1 MSQSSQVLDRAF
13 TEAKRLCYAGLDEV
27 TLYQRVTERIQQ
39 AVPFDCHCMHT
50 NDPTSGLITRAV
62 LFDAELANQSAI
74 YLNRVYFEDEVT
86 PYGWMAEKRLPAITL
101 SEATGGRP
109 ERALRYHE
117 LFTPLGLEHELRG
130 AFALNGELWG
140 TSALMRE
147 RGSSDFTDREVEFF
161 RRIAPHVTAGLRVA
175 ALRTEALAEP
185 AKENTPGVLVLDHKG
200 RVVQHTWAAEQ
211 WLRDLEDPGQSWQE
225 GYRLPQAVVSV
236 AGALQRALGR
246 GTDRERHS
254 IARLLART
262 RSGRWVALHGAQS
275 EPSASRESET
285 TIIIEPAR
293 PRELFWLR
301 TSAYSLS
308 EREREIV
315 DLVVRG
321 LSTKEISKTLYIS
334 EYTVQ
339 DHLSNV
345 FEKVGVR
352 GRRAL
357 VKHLYVESLFP
368 QHLEPVR

>member
-27 TLYQRVTERIQQ
+27 TLLQRVTERTQQ
-39 AVPFDCHCMHT
+39 VVPFECHCVHT
-50 NDPTSGLITRAV
+50 NDPASGLITRAV
-62 LFDAELANQSAI
+62 LYAAELEKLGPI
-74 YLNRVYFEDEVT
+74 FLERVYFEDEVT
-86 PYGWMAEKRLPAITL
+86 PYGWMAKKRLLAITL
-101 SEATGGRP
+101 SKATGGRP
-109 ERALRYHE
+109 ECALRYPE
-117 LFTPLGLEHELRG
+117 LFTPLRLEHELRG
-130 AFALNGELWG
+130 AFAQNGELWG
-140 TSALMRE
+140 SFAFMRE
-147 RGSSDFTDREVEFF
+147 RGSLDFTDPEVEFF
-161 RRIAPHVTAGLRVA
+161 RRIAPHVTAGLKVA

-185 AKENTPGVLVLDHKG
+185 GKDNIPGVLVLDHKG

-211 WLRDLEDPGQSWQE
+211 WLHDLGELGQRWQE
-225 GYRLPQAVVSV
+225 GYGLPAAVVSV
-236 AGALQRALGR
+236 AGALKRALGPE
-246 GTDRERHS
+246 TDRERHG

-262 RSGRWVALHGAQS
+262 RSGRWLALHGAQS
-275 EPSASRESET
+275 EPSATRESET

-315 DLVVRG
+315 DLIVRG
-321 LSTKEISKTLYIS
+321 LSTEEISKTLYIS

-345 FEKVGVR
+345 FDKVGVR

-357 VKHLYVESLFP
+357 VKHLYLESLFGKG
-368 QHLEPVR
+368 EG